1 MKKIIFILNIILCAF
16 LCNAQSIVREGNT
29 FSVQKS
35 EKSTN
40 NTIQTVFTY
49 KDSKN
54 NVYPIYLNKST
65 GSCYVLKI
73 SQKTGKKYKYYMPAE
88 IQEQILKYYNITIQL
103 KTQKLG
109 KL

>member
-1 MKKIIFILNIILCAF
+1 MKKIIFTLSVLLYIF
-16 LCNAQSIVREGNT
+16 FCNAQSVTREGNT

-35 EKSTN
+35 EKSTT
-40 NTIQTVFTY
+40 NTIQTVFSY
-49 KDSKN
+49 KDSKD

-73 SQKTGKKYKYYMPAE
+73 SQKTGKEYKYYMPAE
-88 IQEQILKYYNITIQL
+88 VKEQILKYYNITIQL